1 MIKKTVFLY
10 PLFFVLCFL
19 FLPFSAFAQEEA
31 NWRLEEEI
39 LEGRITTVLQEK
51 DSYQKLEILITKG
64 LLEKEKIE
72 VEVGGEFGKLN
83 TPKYK
88 AGDVVLVAYTKDVS
102 GQDLFY
108 ITEFI
113 RRKPLFWLF
122 ALFLLFVLF
131 IARLRG
137 LGSVLGLL
145 FSFLIIFKFIL
156 PQILAGHEPIFIAIC
171 GSLIIVPITFYLSH
185 GLNKKTTVAIG
196 GTFIALVL
204 AGFLAKIFTNAAN
217 LTGFSSEEA
226 MFLQMAM
233 GEVIN
238 IKGLLL
244 VGIIIGLLGVLDD
257 ITVAQAAVVSELRSA
272 NPNLSRV
279 QLFSRAMK
287 VGRDHI
293 ASMVNTL
300 ILVYTGASLPLLL
313 LFINN
318 PQPIAEVINYEII
331 AEEIVRILVGSIGLI
346 LSVPITTFLASIFAN
361 NK

>member
-1 MIKKTVFLY
+1 MIKKIIVFAFALI
-10 PLFFVLCFL
+10 LINIFT
-19 FLPFSAFAQEEA
+19 LPVFAQEETS
-31 NWRLEEEI
+31 EIPQEEI
-39 LEGRITTVLQEK
+39 LEGQITTVLQEK

-64 LLEKEKIE
+64 SIEKEKVE
-72 VEVGGEFGKLN
+72 VEAGGEFGKLN
-83 TPKYK
+83 APKYK
-88 AGDVVLVAYTKDVS
+88 TGDVVLVSYIKDDS

-108 ITEFI
+108 ITEFV

-122 ALFLLFVLF
+122 AIFFLFALF
-131 IARLRG
+131 IGRLRG

-156 PQILAGHEPIFIAIC
+156 PQILTGHEPIFIAIC
-171 GSLIIVPITFYLSH
+171 GSLIIVPVTFYLSH

-204 AGFLAKIFTNAAN
+204 AGFLAKISINAAN

-233 GEVIN
+233 GEAIN

-318 PQPIAEVINYEII
+318 PQPFAEVINYEII
-331 AEEIVRILVGSIGLI
+331 AEEILRILVGSIGLI
-346 LSVPITTFLASIFAN
+346 LSVPITTFLASIFAG